1 MKRLILILGILTII
15 LLVVAA
21 LGGISSLNNGMEDR
35 IDSFKEAVLYALNPP
50 EPVVSN
56 SAPRLSEDI
65 SSSELAD
72 LTRTPTPT
80 ISLTRTTAAPATV
93 TAFPSATITP
103 SPTPLPSEKILEGFT
118 HAFQMLNN
126 DGPANLA
133 IALSYWGW
141 SGDQRDAAAFLK
153 PNERDKN
160 VMPYE
165 MQDFL
170 ESETDFRA
178 ITRVGGDL
186 QILKALISGG
196 FPVIVE
202 KGYEGSEF
210 DGWMGHYQVVSGF
223 DDGKEVFYTQD
234 SLKGPDFTENYG
246 DFLKDWRAFNYS
258 YVVPYPLDSETK
270 VLEILGEQ
278 ANAYSNFL
286 HASEIAVLESDQLS
300 GRDLF
305 FAFYNLGTNLVRLN
319 DYGSAAVAY
328 DAAFANYQEL
338 PDEIKPWRILW
349 YQTGPYFS
357 YYYTGRYED
366 IIVLADNTL
375 GKITETILEE
385 SYYWRAR
392 AKLALGDQEGA
403 IADFQKSLEAHPGF
417 TPSIEELRRLGV
429 QT

>member
-1 MKRLILILGILTII
+1 
-15 LLVVAA
+15 
-21 LGGISSLNNGMEDR
+21 
-35 IDSFKEAVLYALNPP
+35 
-50 EPVVSN
+50 
-56 SAPRLSEDI
+56 
-65 SSSELAD
+65 
-72 LTRTPTPT
+72 
-80 ISLTRTTAAPATV
+80 V

-286 HASEIAVLESDQLS
+286 HASEIAALESDQLS